1 VRKENELALARAEM
15 RMVRWI
21 ITIIIKNECHSDI
34 IIDRLQGCGMCGGTS
49 DRQVKMVR
57 ACFEK
62 R

>member
-34 IIDRLQGCGMCGGTS
+34 IIDRLQGCGMCGVHQT
-49 DRQVKMVR
+49 DK
-57 ACFEK
+57 
-62 R
+62 